1 MSKSEKIYDGIT
13 EVKDWLVEEA
23 RTFRFP
29 NHKHRRKLAVA
40 AVAACLV
47 LALIASSL
55 LTGGPMS
62 MPAYAVAVPE
72 YPDMV
77 QYPGGDAPYDA
88 IKKWQ
93 NSLQKQN
100 RTSDYETGLDS
111 YFQSSIQQFLSDN
124 GGENAAFSP
133 LNVYMALAMLAE
145 TTGGQS
151 RQQILDLL
159 GAESIETLRKN
170 AGDLWNDNYRDDGI
184 MQRVLASSLWLNE
197 DVDFNKKTLNTL
209 AEHYYASSYQGKMGS
224 ESLNQALRDWL
235 NEQTGGLLKEQ
246 IDSLELDADTAL
258 ALATTV
264 YFKAKWTSGGFAESK
279 TDTGIFHGAQEA
291 EECDMMHSSSDMNYY
306 WGDKF
311 TAVASSFESGEMRF
325 ILPDEGYTPEDL
337 LNDPETMEFLSLSRT
352 NQWENSR
359 YLKVHRTVPRF
370 DIEDQTDLIDGLKA
384 LGVTDVFDYFA
395 ADFSP
400 TTDKDLYLSKVTHGV
415 RVKIDERGCEAAAY
429 TLMAATDTAAPLPP
443 DLEEIEFTLDR
454 PFLFVITGEKG
465 LPLFVGIVNQP

>member
-23 RTFRFP
+23 RFHRFSDR
-29 NHKHRRKLAVA
+29 KRRRKLAVA
-40 AVAACLV
+40 ATAACLA
-47 LALIASSL
+47 LALIVSSL
-55 LTGGPMS
+55 LPGGPMV
-62 MPAYAVAVPE
+62 MPAYAIAVPE
-72 YPDMV
+72 YPEMM
-77 QYPGGDAPYDA
+77 QYPGGDATYGA
-88 IKKWQ
+88 IEKWEK
-93 NSLQKQN
+93 SLQKQN
-100 RTSDYETGLDS
+100 RTSDYEVGLEP

-151 RQQILDLL
+151 RQQIMDLL
-159 GAESIETLRKN
+159 GAESIEALRQQAN
-170 AGDLWNDNYRDDGI
+170 DLWNDNYRDDGI
-184 MQRVLASSLWLNE
+184 MQRVLASSIWLNE
-197 DVDFNKKTLNTL
+197 DIEFNKKTLNTL
-209 AEHYYASSYQGKMGS
+209 AEDYYASSYQGKMGS

-235 NEQTGGLLKEQ
+235 NEQTGGLLKNQ
-246 IDSLELDADTAL
+246 IDGLNLDNDTVL

-264 YFKAKWTSGGFAESK
+264 YFKAKWTSGGFTQSL
-279 TDTGIFHGAQEA
+279 TDTGIFHGAQGDVK
-291 EECDMMHSSSDMNYY
+291 CQMMHASSNMNYY

-337 LNDPETMEFLSLSRT
+337 LTDPEALAFVLQEHTY
-352 NQWENSR
+352 QWENSR
-359 YLKVHRTVPRF
+359 YLKVHRTVPKF
-370 DIEDQTDLIDGLKA
+370 DIEDQTDLIGGLKA
-384 LGVTDVFDYFA
+384 LGVTDVFDYFT

-400 TTDKDLYLSKVTHGV
+400 VTDTPLLYLSKATHGV

-429 TLMAATDTAAPLPP
+429 TVMSADTAAALPP
-443 DLEEIEFTLDR
+443 QLEEIEFTLDR